1 MRRTPMPS
9 RVTPLRRTGPTA
21 DVIIL
26 RGGGKVSPFPKQP
39 KNTTAVNTWRLVNA
53 ILEDKRDRAPRRALK
68 AVSGKRAR
76 ENRQRAV
83 MADRR
88 WPDRREG
95 TVMCTVPGCGPAD
108 DLHEVLTRARGGSIT
123 DPENTVPLCRQ
134 HNHDLAQKPESELGW
149 AYDCGLLRHSWG
161 DDDGPGAA

>member
-1 MRRTPMPS
+1 MERHVGLT
-9 RVTPLRRTGPTA
+9 RVGFKPPAGHLA
-21 DVIIL
+21 EVIVIN
-26 RGGGKVSPFPKQP
+26 GGGKVLPFPPRAQINP
-39 KNTTAVNTWRLVNA
+39 VS
-53 ILEDKRDRAPRRALK
+53 KR
-68 AVSGKRAR
+68 RAR
-76 ENRQRAV
+76 ENRQRTA
-83 MADRR
+83 MADER

-149 AYDCGLLRHSWG
+149 AYDCGLLRHSWHDNG
-161 DDDGPGAA
+161 GNDAA

>member
-1 MRRTPMPS
+1 MERHVGLT
-9 RVTPLRRTGPTA
+9 RVGFKPPAGHLA
-21 DVIIL
+21 EVIVIN
-26 RGGGKVSPFPKQP
+26 GGGKVLPFPPRAQISP
-39 KNTTAVNTWRLVNA
+39 VS
-53 ILEDKRDRAPRRALK
+53 KR
-68 AVSGKRAR
+68 RAR
-76 ENRQRAV
+76 ENRQRTA
-83 MADRR
+83 MADER

-149 AYDCGLLRHSWG
+149 AYDCGLLKHSWHDNG
-161 DDDGPGAA
+161 GNDAA

>member
-1 MRRTPMPS
+1 MLDRRTPLA
-9 RVTPLRRTGPTA
+9 RVTPLRRGEPLAT
-21 DVIIL
+21 VIVIN
-26 RGGGKVSPFPKQP
+26 GGGKVLPFPPRAQISP
-39 KNTTAVNTWRLVNA
+39 VS
-53 ILEDKRDRAPRRALK
+53 KR
-68 AVSGKRAR
+68 RAR
-76 ENRQRAV
+76 ENRQRTA
-83 MADRR
+83 MADER

-149 AYDCGLLRHSWG
+149 AYDCGLLRHSWND
-161 DDDGPGAA
+161 DDDGGSAA